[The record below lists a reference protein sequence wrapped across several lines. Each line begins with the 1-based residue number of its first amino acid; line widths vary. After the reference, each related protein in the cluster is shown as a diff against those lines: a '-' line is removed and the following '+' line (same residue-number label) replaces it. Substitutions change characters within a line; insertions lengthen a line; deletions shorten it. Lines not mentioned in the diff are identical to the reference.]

1 MCAADISERFALS
14 ARALSD
20 KGGCRGRG
28 CSDERERDENRTETE
43 DEGRQRE
50 KKVDRERGKE
60 KNVRVCMCTCRFA
73 RRARE
78 TIQGEARD
86 EEKDWTGE
94 AVREE
99 EERCRPRS
107 YRKSLRSGVQ
117 QSARWSCPARLQTG
131 SGRGVAAE
139 LNYYKLP
146 RHSYRMH
153 APAGAR
159 KSSTL
164 RQPSTSR
171 TARCRLMLL
180 SLA

>member
-1 MCAADISERFALS
+1 MRSIQCNVCGRYIRALRS
-14 ARALSD
+14 LGSRALSD
-20 KGGCRGRG
+20 KGGCRGRRG
-28 CSDERERDENRTETE
+28 CSDEKKRGRGRDRVYMCMCGSLYSEREKERVRVRVRERDG
-43 DEGRQRE
+43 GRQP
-50 KKVDRERGKE
+50 
-60 KNVRVCMCTCRFA
+60 
-73 RRARE
+73 RR
-78 TIQGEARD
+78 
-86 EEKDWTGE
+86 
-94 AVREE
+94 E

-107 YRKSLRSGVQ
+107 YRKSLRSGAQ

-171 TARCRLMLL
+171 AAC
-180 SLA
+180 

>member
-1 MCAADISERFALS
+1 MCVRMRVCRFPP
-14 ARALSD
+14 RV
-20 KGGCRGRG
+20 R
-28 CSDERERDENRTETE
+28 ETE
-43 DEGRQRE
+43 NDG
-50 KKVDRERGKE
+50 
-60 KNVRVCMCTCRFA
+60 
-73 RRARE
+73 
-78 TIQGEARD
+78 GEAAEGGGREVD
-86 EEKDWTGE
+86 EVEE
-94 AVREE
+94 EEEE

-107 YRKSLRSGVQ
+107 YRKSLRSGAQ

-164 RQPSTSR
+164 CQPSTSR
-171 TARCRLMLL
+171 AAC
-180 SLA
+180 

>member
-1 MCAADISERFALS
+1 MGQFSRDLMVIAFLGGHIAFHPVQCVRPIYQSSSLS
-14 ARALSD
+14 RALSD
-20 KGGCRGRG
+20 KGGCQGGVDVATRRREGERIRVCVRVGRFTARGR
-28 CSDERERDENRTETE
+28 EREGDDSAR
-43 DEGRQRE
+43 
-50 KKVDRERGKE
+50 RERRGKPP
-60 KNVRVCMCTCRFA
+60 
-73 RRARE
+73 RR
-78 TIQGEARD
+78 
-86 EEKDWTGE
+86 
-94 AVREE
+94 E

-107 YRKSLRSGVQ
+107 YRKSLRSGAQ

-171 TARCRLMLL
+171 AAC
-180 SLA
+180 